1 MLQFFYMKSPE
12 SFNQNP
18 ESEPE
23 LPPSELDEEPLP
35 PALKDRL
42 EEIIDAAETLEE
54 TPEFNESRIDR
65 ERLRSAIEMA
75 LEEKIFRPALGED
88 RPSEEV

>member
-1 MLQFFYMKSPE
+1 MLQSFYMKSPE

-18 ESEPE
+18 ENDPE
-23 LPPSELDEEPLP
+23 LPSVELDEEPVP

-42 EEIIDAAETLEE
+42 EEIINSSETLEE

-65 ERLRSAIEMA
+65 ERLRSAIE
-75 LEEKIFRPALGED
+75 IALGERNSED
-88 RPSEEV
+88 DKSSEEI